1 MSQYLFART
10 MFNQKPRGGA
20 TASGHEVCEVFKAL
34 KCVTRACFFFSKFY
48 IDVVIM
54 SQYLF
59 ARTMLNQ
66 KPRRVYL
73 ERESKSAKSSALEN
87 VSRARGPLRGS
98 SI

>member
-66 KPRRVYL
+66 KPRTL
-73 ERESKSAKSSALEN
+73 
-87 VSRARGPLRGS
+87 S
-98 SI
+98 SIRIRSKRFKRLST